1 MASDPEGQLSDQS
14 DIPANS
20 EVREV
25 VINWGVSKDNLWRWC
40 GVKITTRP
48 SRCACRNI
56 ECTSIRVCL
65 ACVARRFCVV
75 LSGARLSSEAAPV
88 PASWPAPAFYYLA
101 RPTKTAM
108 LRRLVRLLNWLILM
122 PAVLLKMA
130 YSAQNSARTPL
141 FCSVSEKISAPR
153 AVFIFA
159 NIEGNLGLT
168 P

>member
-1 MASDPEGQLSDQS
+1 MLSL
-14 DIPANS
+14 
-20 EVREV
+20 R
-25 VINWGVSKDNLWRWC
+25 SKAVLR
-40 GVKITTRP
+40 GFVGSTTEQRSSSGP
-48 SRCACRNI
+48 SL
-56 ECTSIRVCL
+56 L
-65 ACVARRFCVV
+65 ART
-75 LSGARLSSEAAPV
+75 RL
-88 PASWPAPAFYYLA
+88 YYLA